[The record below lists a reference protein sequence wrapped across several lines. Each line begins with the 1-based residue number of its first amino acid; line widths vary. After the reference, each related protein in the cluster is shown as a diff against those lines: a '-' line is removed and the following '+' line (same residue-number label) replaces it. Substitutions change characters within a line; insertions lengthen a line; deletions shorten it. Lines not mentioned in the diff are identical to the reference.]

1 MDAPQLRS
9 ALRTAEQRRDEVMSF
24 LSHDMRSP
32 LSSMLA
38 LLELHA
44 LDPDAH
50 PAVAVHERIEQLAR
64 GALELNELFGRV
76 AAAET
81 KPLAREAL
89 DPADLC
95 AVAMDAAWEFASARN
110 IGIDLVPGSVPGSVG
125 SAPATAQP
133 GPALMLGD
141 HELLIQAVVNL
152 IMVMARNSANGSR
165 LKVGWAVDLENV
177 SIEVAGPGEG
187 FAATDTMASMTP
199 PPPSLQG
206 VPGSGAK
213 LVPPTKLVP
222 PKVTAARL
230 ELALVNLVVERH
242 GGRIAFDQRPGAGAR
257 FTLALPLHR
266 A

>member
-1 MDAPQLRS
+1 MDAPELRS

-95 AVAMDAAWEFASARN
+95 AVAMDAAWEFASGRN
-110 IGIDLVPGSVPGSVG
+110 IGIDLVPGSTPVSVPVSAPG

-133 GPALMLGD
+133 GPALVWGD
-141 HELLIQAVVNL
+141 HELLMQAVVNL
-152 IMVMARNSANGSR
+152 ILVMARNSANGSR
-165 LKVGWAVDLENV
+165 LKLGWAVDHENV
-177 SIEVAGPGEG
+177 SIDVAGPGEG
-187 FAATDTMASMTP
+187 FAAADTMASMTP
-199 PPPSLQG
+199 PPPSLRG
-206 VPGSGAK
+206 DPGSGAK
-213 LVPPTKLVP
+213 LVPP
-222 PKVTAARL
+222 KVVAARL

-242 GGRIAFDQRPGAGAR
+242 GGRLAFDQRPGSAAR